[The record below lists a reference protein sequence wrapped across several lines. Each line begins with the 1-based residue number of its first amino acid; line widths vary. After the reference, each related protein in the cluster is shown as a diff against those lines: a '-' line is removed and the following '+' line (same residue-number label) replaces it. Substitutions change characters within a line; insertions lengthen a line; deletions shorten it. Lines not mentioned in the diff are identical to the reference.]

1 MKILINIIQNQLKK
15 AIILLI
21 TFLISSISVTNAQQN
36 FPHIK
41 TFGFDYIRFTDSNNA
56 FLDNLRWLANH
67 HDWIVGPVSNWPS
80 QGVNYLDAVTYN
92 TIKNENP
99 NAKIMKYLAYHS
111 LAPTTMNWLENWATN
126 NEYDPEDLYYHY
138 YYDTTIN
145 LANGNT
151 LTIPGFG
158 GGSAQSLEEARLRVR
173 WNGGWVGINPSSQV
187 FREAFQELA
196 LHVVTLEGT
205 TNVFADGLFLD
216 TFEGII
222 ETGNWTSHLENTIE
236 MKDIGTTEDIF
247 TQAREDLVNSKIE
260 LENFLYQRT
269 GNPNFKIH
277 PNSADA
283 DYIYNHHSNLYN
295 EQYRNDFMDLSVE
308 FLVTTTTNLNRIP
321 RFKQIYD
328 DMDDGRLFFIR
339 SQTNFGPPTEIP
351 FRYTQFALTAHYLI
365 NHENAHFMYHYGNAG
380 NYGGY
385 PYGNPEPTHWHP
397 NMEINIGQPM
407 VRNQT
412 DYWGETNTN
421 RFFIFAQDTDYTIL
435 GREYDNALVLAKFAR
450 NGGWNN
456 IGNNPTTHNLGNE
469 YYPLLADNTTTST
482 ITEITLGTSE
492 GIILLKSSGT
502 LNVNELTE
510 NEVQIYPNPVKDI
523 LTIDNKGQFV
533 ESYNIYNAIGQVV
546 QSSSSFNENQINIS
560 YLTSGVYFL
569 KFTSNQKKVTVKF
582 IKE

>member
-1 MKILINIIQNQLKK
+1 MKKPINIIQNPLKK
-15 AIILLI
+15 TILLI
-21 TFLISSISVTNAQQN
+21 TFLILSVNITNAQQN

-80 QGVNYLDAVTYN
+80 QGVNYLDTVTYN

-111 LAPTTMNWLENWATN
+111 ITPTTMNWLEDWATN
-126 NEYDPEDLYYHY
+126 NGYNPEDLYYHY

-145 LANGNT
+145 LANSNT

-196 LHVVTLEGT
+196 LYVVTLEGT
-205 TNVFADGLFLD
+205 TDVFAEGLFLD
-216 TFEGII
+216 TFEGIV
-222 ETGNWTSHLENTIE
+222 ETGHWSSHLENTIE
-236 MKDIGTTEDIF
+236 MKDIGTIEEIYA
-247 TQAREDLVNSKIE
+247 QAREDLVNSKNE

-269 GNPNFKIH
+269 GNPNFRVH

-295 EQYRNDFMDLSVE
+295 EQYRDDFMDLSIE
-308 FLVTTTTNLNRIP
+308 FLVTTTTNFNRVP

-328 DMDDGRLFFIR
+328 DMDDGRTFFIR
-339 SQTNFGPPTEIP
+339 SQTNFAPPTEIP
-351 FRYTQFALTAHYLI
+351 FRFTQFALTAHYLI
-365 NHENAHFMYHYGNAG
+365 NHENAHFMYHYGGAG

-407 VRNQT
+407 VRSQT

-421 RFFIFAQDTDYTIL
+421 RFFIFAQDTDYIIL
-435 GREYDNALVLAKFAR
+435 GREYDDALVLAKFAQ

-456 IGNNPTTHNLGNE
+456 IGNEPTTHNLGNE

-492 GIILLKSSGT
+492 GMILLKSPVGS
-502 LNVNELTE
+502 LNINEFAE
-510 NEVQIYPNPVKDI
+510 NEYQIYPNPVKDI
-523 LTIDNKGQFV
+523 LTINSKEQSIGSFK
-533 ESYNIYNAIGQVV
+533 IYNVIGQVV
-546 QSSSSFNENQINIS
+546 QSNYSIDENKINIS

-569 KFTSNQKKVTVKF
+569 KFISNQESITIKF